1 MSTYKRID
9 GDYSVSTLNAADN
22 VLITTNTVKIF
33 GNLDVG
39 GNVTYINVDELN
51 IRDPFILLNSSNTA
65 TYAANSGI
73 LTHRTTSDFAGLR
86 WSNTANQWEISAST
100 DTTGE
105 TGTWVAIATGNVISN
120 AAGANTQVQFNDNN
134 NFGASAAFTFDQAAN
149 TVGLTGSL
157 ALADQVLAPTPVA
170 STSKIYANV
179 PAAGDSGI
187 YVSNTTVQDELASR
201 RRAIA
206 FGLIF

>member
-9 GDYSVSTLNAADN
+9 GDYSISTLNSVDN

-86 WSNTANQWEISAST
+86 WSNTANQWQVSSST

-105 TGTWVAIATGNVISN
+105 AGSWVAIATGNVVSA
-120 AAGANTQVQFNDNN
+120 AAGSNTQVQFNDNN
-134 NFGASAAFTFDQAAN
+134 NFGASAAFTFDQVAN

-157 ALADQVLAPTPVA
+157 ALADQALAPTPVA

>member
-9 GDYSVSTLNAADN
+9 GDYSVSTLNPVDN

-86 WSNTANQWEISAST
+86 WSNTANQWQISSST

-105 TGTWVAIATGNVISN
+105 AGTWVAIATGNVVAG
-120 AAGANTQVQFNDNN
+120 AAGANTEIQYNFNND
-134 NFGASAAFTFDQAAN
+134 FAASAAFTFDQAAN
-149 TVGLTGSL
+149 QLVLLGTLTLGNIG
-157 ALADQVLAPTPVA
+157 AVPVA
-170 STSKIYANV
+170 TANTATLYN
-179 PAAGDSGI
+179 AAVGEGDTGV
-187 YVSNTTVQDELASR
+187 YVKSTTVDDELISR
-201 RRAIA
+201 KKAI
-206 FGLIF
+206 FYSLIF

>member
-86 WSNTANQWEISAST
+86 WSNTANQWEVSAST

-105 TGTWVAIATGNVISN
+105 TGTWVAIATGNVVSA
-120 AAGANTQVQFNDNN
+120 AAGSNTQVQFNDNN

-157 ALADQVLAPTPVA
+157 ALADQILAPTPVA

-187 YVSNTTVQDELASR
+187 YVSSTTVQDELASR

>member
-73 LTHRTTSDFAGLR
+73 LTHRTASDFAGLR
-86 WSNTANQWEISAST
+86 WSNVANQWEVSSST
-100 DTTGE
+100 STTGE
-105 TGTWVAIATGNVISN
+105 TGTWVAIATGNAVTT
-120 AAGANTQVQFNDNN
+120 AAGANTQVQFNSNN

-149 TVGLTGSL
+149 TVGITGAV
-157 ALADQVLAPTPVA
+157 ALADQISVPAPAA

-187 YVSNTTVQDELASR
+187 YVSGTAVQDELASR

-206 FGLIF
+206 FGLIL